1 MQYIEWTPQ
10 VTINPPVYLDAN
22 IIIGS
27 IVNTH
32 RLYPTCVN
40 LTANLLISKSTVL
53 ISPVTLNECLW
64 AVSKLA
70 YCQLS
75 NNRPNANWNMSIY
88 MRWLDRIFA
97 SYGAWITAVGTMIR
111 DWSNVGVP
119 IEVIPKT
126 DILWGQVT
134 DLTPSY
140 MQDLKLCPA
149 DAIHLALAETHAQT
163 FVTADSDFEEVR
175 KNPPS
180 GKLVIIHIA

>member
-1 MQYIEWTPQ
+1 
-10 VTINPPVYLDAN
+10 
-22 IIIGS
+22 
-27 IVNTH
+27 
-32 RLYPTCVN
+32 
-40 LTANLLISKSTVL
+40 
-53 ISPVTLNECLW
+53 
-64 AVSKLA
+64 
-70 YCQLS
+70 
-75 NNRPNANWNMSIY
+75 

-97 SYGAWITAVGTMIR
+97 SHGAWITAVGTMIR

-134 DLTPSY
+134 DLAPSY
-140 MQDLKLCPA
+140 MQDFKLCPA